1 MYVFFQAENNKL
13 LEETYERH
21 SHNVQ
26 LLQKELMTSIENI
39 SKAKNLES
47 SAIDLLTNRGKD
59 VNQILDSSETIIE
72 NLSKQQEQLQ
82 QYGDK
87 LFLDRGNQFIKQE
100 NELKSN
106 FSFVFYFVI
115 KKIKTKKIVQLFK
128 FNFEK

>member
-115 KKIKTKKIVQLFK
+115 KKIKTKKIFQLSK
-128 FNFEK
+128 FNFKK